1 MNVLTY
7 REWSETCTS
16 LHLVLQMM
24 GKTKLAAMV
33 PQPEWGHVVLFLEP
47 DGFSTGL
54 VSTESGG
61 FEVRLSVESA
71 EVHAASSSG
80 LRASFSLGEA
90 ASTSER
96 YRRFQEMLDQIG
108 HPLPIDPMPQE
119 MSIATPFDKMVDRAP
134 FDTESARKALRQFLF
149 AHNALG
155 RFSSAFR
162 GKRTP
167 PSLYWGTFDLT
178 TTLFSGE
185 PLPFDPTASIVE
197 RAAFD
202 EELMEFGFWPGDE
215 RTLSSMASRRSALPF
230 EARASTGIPAS
241 SFCPSR
247 KRCAAMILS
256 ILWFGSAAMRSAP
269 SWLGD
274 LGAVSTGSPLRCS
287 CPNLRAANPAPP
299 PLSARMGMVVRIP
312 LGNRCAMRGAL
323 LGSSWYS
330 ERTGCTPDIRAQ
342 GGAMGYVISLL
353 CFAGVFWCASFVRR
367 LA

>member
-215 RTLSSMASRRSALPF
+215 RTDEPSFFALAYPFVDGEPPKRPAIRGARFDRDSGEFLLSLKEALRSDDPIDTVV
-230 EARASTGIPAS
+230 R
-241 SFCPSR
+241 FCR
-247 KRCAAMILS
+247 DA
-256 ILWFGSAAMRSAP
+256 FGSVMARRPWSRLDWFASPLLVPELARSQ
-269 SWLGD
+269 S
-274 LGAVSTGSPLRCS
+274 GSPSPFGAHGDGRS
-287 CPNLRAANPAPP
+287 DT
-299 PLSARMGMVVRIP
+299 AR
-312 LGNRCAMRGAL
+312 
-323 LGSSWYS
+323 
-330 ERTGCTPDIRAQ
+330 
-342 GGAMGYVISLL
+342 
-353 CFAGVFWCASFVRR
+353 
-367 LA
+367 

>member
-33 PQPEWGHVVLFLEP
+33 PQPEWGHVVLLLEP

-185 PLPFDPTASIVE
+185 PLPFDPAASIVE

-215 RTLSSMASRRSALPF
+215 RTDEPSFFALALSFRRWRAAGAPCHSRRALRQGF
-230 EARASTGIPAS
+230 RRV
-241 SFCPSR
+241 PSVPQ
-247 KRCAAMILS
+247 
-256 ILWFGSAAMRSAP
+256 GS
-269 SWLGD
+269 
-274 LGAVSTGSPLRCS
+274 V
-287 CPNLRAANPAPP
+287 
-299 PLSARMGMVVRIP
+299 
-312 LGNRCAMRGAL
+312 
-323 LGSSWYS
+323 
-330 ERTGCTPDIRAQ
+330 AQ
-342 GGAMGYVISLL
+342 
-353 CFAGVFWCASFVRR
+353 R
-367 LA
+367 

>member
-33 PQPEWGHVVLFLEP
+33 PQPEWGHVVLLLEP

-54 VSTESGG
+54 VSTESGE

-71 EVHAASSSG
+71 EVHAVSSSG

-215 RTLSSMASRRSALPF
+215 RTDEPSFFALAYPFVDGEPPKRPAIRGARFDRDSGEFLLSLKEALRSDDPIDTVV
-230 EARASTGIPAS
+230 R
-241 SFCPSR
+241 FCR
-247 KRCAAMILS
+247 DA
-256 ILWFGSAAMRSAP
+256 FGSVMARRPWSRLDWFASPLLVPELARSQ
-269 SWLGD
+269 S
-274 LGAVSTGSPLRCS
+274 GSPSPFGAHGDGRS
-287 CPNLRAANPAPP
+287 DT
-299 PLSARMGMVVRIP
+299 AR
-312 LGNRCAMRGAL
+312 
-323 LGSSWYS
+323 
-330 ERTGCTPDIRAQ
+330 
-342 GGAMGYVISLL
+342 
-353 CFAGVFWCASFVRR
+353 
-367 LA
+367 